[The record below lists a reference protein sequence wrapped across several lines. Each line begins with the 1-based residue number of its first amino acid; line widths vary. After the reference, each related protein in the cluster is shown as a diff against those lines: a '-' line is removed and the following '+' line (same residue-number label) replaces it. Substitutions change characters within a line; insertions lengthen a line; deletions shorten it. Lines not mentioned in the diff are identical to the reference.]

1 MTTTETNATAS
12 DEQII
17 VGIGASAGGLEAIQS
32 FLDRLPD
39 QHDLVFVIVQ
49 HLDPD
54 HDSLMEELLNR
65 RTKSPVVTAY
75 DGCKVEPGH
84 IYLIAPGELLTIEDN
99 TLRTEKFAQPRGIRR
114 PIDVFLTSLANHS
127 GLNAVGVILSGTG
140 SDGSHGV
147 RDIKNNGGLV
157 LVQRPE
163 EAKYNG
169 MPRAAIASGAC
180 DLIVPVA
187 EIVPALED
195 FFHRVGDLT
204 SSNITDGELISRVAR
219 HLRNR
224 TGHDFSEYKPGT
236 LLRRIAVRMSILGLA
251 KSADYLHH
259 LINDPQEAE
268 KLFSSILINVTS
280 FFRDDDVFDALRE
293 SIIPDLVSSVGAGG
307 DLRVWVAGCST
318 GEEAYSLAIILSEAM
333 ERQNIWPRVS
343 IFATDIDEDALR
355 TARRGEY
362 GDEIAGRMPSAT
374 LQRYFRARATGFV
387 VTDAIRNMVRFSNQ
401 SLIKDPPFSQ
411 LDLICCRN
419 VLIYFEKPLQT
430 SVINSFHYG
439 LREGGT
445 LVLGNSEAINKGDAL
460 FDEISRHLRIFTRRP
475 GPAARLDLRPADRPY
490 YRPPSAQ
497 PQDDHALP
505 PQPYAADVMTHFS
518 PPYMV
523 LTPQSD
529 LVYASTSATAFLQ
542 VTGGRPQ
549 SSVLK
554 MVRPELEPALG
565 RLLRFDQKTDQTQ
578 SILFEGDLDGDRRR
592 LRISGRQIAD
602 QNILVVFEDQ
612 IVTNDATIADPAAE
626 GAETRRYTR
635 ELEAELDATR
645 DRLRITMEELETSN
659 EELKSSN
666 EEMMSMNEELQSANE
681 ELTTTNDEL
690 NSKIT
695 EIRDSNADMSNFI
708 KSNKIST
715 VFLDEQLRLRRFT
728 PEARNQFR
736 FVTSDIGRPLDDIGS
751 DLDVAQIL
759 DDCRAVMQT
768 DKMMEA
774 EYESRDGLTYRARIV
789 PFDGDPS
796 VGGGVVLSIFD
807 VTELRRFAREAEE
820 QRNLSEQRLTEI
832 EDLYAV
838 SPQAMGMLDENLR
851 YVRANPRL
859 ADLCGTSVADLIG
872 RPLGTLAMGLREEI
886 EPMARD
892 VLENQ
897 TRIENRQF
905 RGKMR
910 SMPDKDRVWETDWY
924 PVYHNGVV
932 AGVGVN
938 VRDITDQIQ
947 MQYELRRVMQELQHR
962 VKNMLANVLALVSRA
977 RRDATSDREVF
988 SALSKRIQALA
999 QTHKLLTQSNWSSA
1013 NLRQVLEPELTA
1025 IYGADRI
1032 QMKGPEIVVNARAA
1046 LSLGMAIHE
1055 LATNAAKYGA
1065 FSVPDGA
1072 VRLSWVRQDDGE
1084 SDMYIFRWKEQGGP
1098 EPTTAGDDG
1107 FGTQL
1112 IRSTITGSLNGAVTF
1127 DWEPDGLSCVL
1138 TIPVSALIEIP
1149 NESLFN
1155 SSTLQI

>member
-1 MTTTETNATAS
+1 MTTTDTSSTGG
-12 DEQII
+12 DDQII
-17 VGIGASAGGLEAIQS
+17 VGIGASAGGLEAIQG

-39 QHDLVFVIVQ
+39 EHRLIFVIVQ

-65 RTKSPVVTAY
+65 RTRSPVVTAY

-84 IYLIAPGELLTIEDN
+84 IYLIAPGDLLTIEDF
-99 TLRTEKFAQPRGIRR
+99 TLRTEKFAQPRGVRR
-114 PIDVFLTSLANHS
+114 PIDVFLTSLARHS

-147 RDIKNNGGLV
+147 RDVKNNGGLV

-204 SSNITDGELISRVAR
+204 SSNITDGELIQRVAR

-251 KSADYLHH
+251 KSTDYLHH
-259 LINDPQEAE
+259 LINDSHEAE

-293 SIIPDLVSSVGAGG
+293 TLIPDLVGTVGAGG
-307 DLRVWVAGCST
+307 DLRIWVAGCST
-318 GEEAYSLAIILSEAM
+318 GEEAYSIAIILSEVM

-362 GDEIAGRMPSAT
+362 GDEIAGRMSSAT
-374 LQRYFRARATGFV
+374 LQRYFRARADGYV
-387 VTDAIRNMVRFSNQ
+387 VTDALRNMIRFSNQ

-430 SVINSFHYG
+430 AVVNSFHYG

-445 LVLGNSEAINKGDAL
+445 LVLGNSEAINKGDGL
-460 FDEISRHLRIFTRRP
+460 FEEISRHLRIFKRRP
-475 GPAARLDLRPADRPY
+475 GPAARLDLRPADRTFNSVSRAP
-490 YRPPSAQ
+490 A
-497 PQDDHALP
+497 QDDDSLP
-505 PQPYAADVMTHFS
+505 QQPYAADVVAHFT

-523 LTPQSD
+523 LTPQYD
-529 LVYASTSATAFLQ
+529 LVYASTAATAFLQ
-542 VTGGRPQ
+542 VSAGRPEI
-549 SSVLK
+549 SVLK
-554 MVRPELEPALG
+554 MVRPELEPAMS
-565 RLLRFDQKTDQTQ
+565 RLLRFEQRADQTQ
-578 SILFEGDLDGDRRR
+578 SIVFDGNLDGKRRR
-592 LRISGRQIAD
+592 LRISGRRIAD
-602 QNILVVFEDQ
+602 QNTLVVLEDQ
-612 IVTNDATIADPAAE
+612 VIDDDAPILAFAAD

-645 DRLRITMEELETSN
+645 DRLRTIMEELETSN

-690 NSKIT
+690 NSKIA
-695 EIRDSNADMSNFI
+695 EIRDANADMSNFI

-715 VFLDEQLRLRRFT
+715 VFLDEDLRLRRFT

-751 DLDVAQIL
+751 ELDVAQIL
-759 DDCRAVMQT
+759 DDCREVMRT
-768 DKMMEA
+768 DKMMES
-774 EYESRDGLTYRARIV
+774 EYESRDGLIYRARIV

-796 VGGGVVLSIFD
+796 IGGGVVLSIFD
-807 VTELRRFAREAEE
+807 VTELRRYAREAEE
-820 QRNLSEQRLTEI
+820 QRSLSEQRLTEI

-838 SPQAMGMLDENLR
+838 SPQAMGMLDGELR
-851 YVRANPRL
+851 YVRANRRL
-859 ADLCGTSVADLIG
+859 ADLCGTSVHDLIG
-872 RPLGTLAMGLREEI
+872 RPLGAMAVGLRDEI

-892 VLENQ
+892 VLENR
-897 TRIENRQF
+897 TRIENRQI
-905 RGKMR
+905 RGRMR
-910 SMPDKDRVWETDWY
+910 DRPQDDRVWETDWY
-924 PVYHNGVV
+924 PVFHDGAV

-977 RRDATSDREVF
+977 RRDATSDRDVF

-1013 NLRQVLEPELTA
+1013 NLRQILDPELTA

-1032 QMKGPEIVVNARAA
+1032 QLKGPEIVVNARAA

-1098 EPTTAGDDG
+1098 TPTTAGDDG

-1112 IRSTITGSLNGAVTF
+1112 IRSTITGSLNGNVTF

-1138 TIPVSALIEIP
+1138 NIPVSALIEIP
-1149 NESLFN
+1149 HESLFN
-1155 SSTLQI
+1155 SSTLEI